1 VASGPRIIV
10 VTGHWMGRL
19 TVPAWMAAAVLLGM
33 AAIFAPVR
41 AWGQAWVA
49 SSYPAASMAKRQARL
64 QTDINDCS
72 QWATTQTGFNPGSN
86 KLPSWDKP
94 RPPSNS
100 AQAHYN
106 HWMGSCLGQRES
118 QAN

>member
-1 VASGPRIIV
+1 MDGSRCATWNGSDLRSGPR
-10 VTGHWMGRL
+10 L
-19 TVPAWMAAAVLLGM
+19 
-33 AAIFAPVR
+33 
-41 AWGQAWVA
+41 GQAWVA